1 MKKILSHRES
11 DIYEAISNFMLIK
24 YPDVIFRFDFAAGM
38 KMSLY
43 QAKHHKYL
51 NPWTGYPDLFI
62 AYPNGTYCGL
72 FIEIKKKGVAI
83 FKKDGSLRSDQ
94 HLEQQNKVLIMLHK
108 AGYKATFGVGLDQ
121 CIDII
126 DNYLAGRS

>member
-38 KMSLY
+38 KMSMY

-72 FIEIKKKGVAI
+72 FIEIKEGCGNLQKGWKFTI
-83 FKKDGSLRSDQ
+83 RSAPGAA
-94 HLEQQNKVLIMLHK
+94 E
-108 AGYKATFGVGLDQ
+108 
-121 CIDII
+121 
-126 DNYLAGRS
+126 